1 MGMFVRFSARWI
13 FVRKRLRFHG
23 WVYGKEKEL
32 LDELLSGVE
41 AFEEG
46 DFGYATEATEDGD
59 SDALAINKLLLFS
72 FASL

>member
-1 MGMFVRFSARWI
+1 
-13 FVRKRLRFHG
+13 
-23 WVYGKEKEL
+23 
-32 LDELLSGVE
+32 LDEFLSGVE
-41 AFEEG
+41 EFEEEG

>member
-1 MGMFVRFSARWI
+1 
-13 FVRKRLRFHG
+13 
-23 WVYGKEKEL
+23 

-59 SDALAINKLLLFS
+59 SDALAINKSLLFS